1 MTPEDPPTDDEKE
14 SKDVTEYSGTIEI
27 PNLSEE
33 NEPEEI
39 DVSVPSH
46 MLKKVCREVEVV
58 HCNGCTS
65 GRKFIV
71 GIPISL
77 KLFVSRNVTHCRV

>member
-39 DVSVPSH
+39 DVSVLSTCSS
-46 MLKKVCREVEVV
+46 L
-58 HCNGCTS
+58 S
-65 GRKFIV
+65 GSQGRT
-71 GIPISL
+71 L
-77 KLFVSRNVTHCRV
+77 

>member
-1 MTPEDPPTDDEKE
+1 MTPEDPPTDDEKD

-39 DVSVPSH
+39 DVSVLSH
-46 MLKKVCREVEVV
+46 VFKFVRKYFPTCCSLSGSQ
-58 HCNGCTS
+58 GCTY
-65 GRKFIV
+65 
-71 GIPISL
+71 
-77 KLFVSRNVTHCRV
+77 

>member
-14 SKDVTEYSGTIEI
+14 SKEVTEYSGTIEI

-39 DVSVPSH
+39 DVSVLSYT
-46 MLKKVCREVEVV
+46 LQL
-58 HCNGCTS
+58 S
-65 GRKFIV
+65 SSQGRT
-71 GIPISL
+71 L
-77 KLFVSRNVTHCRV
+77 